1 MICYTLCESSKHI
14 GLQNQA
20 ERKSE
25 KEMYTYRQMSVEC
38 DASIVRCQAHS
49 LIHKPTPPS
58 KLYHSIAHFR
68 SLTTLPH
75 RPFILSLRASE
86 KTSLTPNPVLAEHSI
101 YFAPISLATACPCSA
116 VTGDCPCA
124 ASMRRVCSSVRR
136 SILVAT
142 SISGTD
148 SQKWETSGYH

>member
-1 MICYTLCESSKHI
+1 MRKRCIHI
-14 GLQNQA
+14 VSQDVSRVQ
-20 ERKSE
+20 
-25 KEMYTYRQMSVEC
+25 
-38 DASIVRCQAHS
+38 RCQIHS
-49 LIHKPTPPS
+49 LTHEPLNPFS
-58 KLYHSIAHFR
+58 ELYYSIAHFR

-124 ASMRRVCSSVRR
+124 ASIRRVCSSVRK

-142 SISGTD
+142 SMSGTD